1 MQFSSKAQ
9 TLYNLKKKLKFSK
22 IPKLLLFKAIDFKT
36 KKFEII
42 NQIKKNFKKKVAI
55 RSSSHNEDSQKYS
68 NAGKFKSILNVNPK
82 NQVELN
88 KSIKKVILLLKNNK
102 DIFFV
107 QEMAENI
114 KLSGVV
120 TTYSLTNNVKSY
132 NINYHVGNNTANVTS
147 GLGNNFNFF
156 FLENKK
162 YILKI
167 KFLLK

>member
-1 MQFSSKAQ
+1 M
-9 TLYNLKKKLKFSK
+9 
-22 IPKLLLFKAIDFKT
+22 
-36 KKFEII
+36 
-42 NQIKKNFKKKVAI
+42 
-55 RSSSHNEDSQKYS
+55 
-68 NAGKFKSILNVNPK
+68 NVNPK

-167 KFLLK
+167 KFY